1 MTLLYRLATALAA
14 PLIALY
20 LLVRK
25 ASGKEDAARFQE
37 RLGFANSSRPQGRL
51 VWCHAASVGEAMS
64 VLSLLGLIRQK
75 HPDWS
80 ILLTTGTVTSAS
92 IVKDRLPDGVIH
104 HYMPVDRWP
113 YVTRFLSH
121 WKPDLAL
128 WVESELWPNMLAAMA
143 ERNIPAVLLNGRM
156 SEKSYKRW
164 RLIQRGAESMLRVF
178 ALGLTQTGAERNR
191 YAALG
196 LKNVHAI
203 GNLKF
208 AADPLPYDSELLAA
222 LKDTVGDRPVW
233 LMASTHPGEE
243 DIALRAHRALRRM
256 HPDLLTIIVPRHP
269 VRGEKIAEMLA
280 QEKVTFSRRA
290 LHEPPRKDTE
300 IYLADTMG
308 EMGLFYRLCR
318 LCCLAGSFTWGGHNP
333 VEPALLNCAVV
344 FGPKMDNFAIMA
356 DDMLA
361 QGAAIQ
367 VCDEPELIEVLGKLL
382 ATPDEIEVLAG
393 KAFEWAKA
401 KHQVLDNTLAMIEPF
416 FHQAGRR

>member
-269 VRGEKIAEMLA
+269 VRGEKIAELLA

-393 KAFEWAKA
+393 KALEWAKA